1 MNLNIIDG
9 NKDTYID
16 NFEYLLNDF
25 IYNGNFSD
33 ETCPIFQG
41 IIRLNIKC
49 IISYI
54 LMINIKYIANLQK
67 K

>member
-16 NFEYLLNDF
+16 NLEYLLNDF

-33 ETCPIFQG
+33 ETCPIF
-41 IIRLNIKC
+41 
-49 IISYI
+49 
-54 LMINIKYIANLQK
+54 
-67 K
+67 